1 MSATRFNLSPNDVD
15 VSDTKI
21 FISYKTKEWEYA
33 KKLSEELRNLGFG
46 IIIVPPQPSSS
57 PKKKNEDIKT
67 YLSELIDDADYIC
80 IIVSEM
86 SLMSA
91 WVQYEFKEAASL
103 IGRVVFVNKDNT
115 QLFSGYEAVDYLQK
129 GFIWRNL
136 YVKHSTLTLPEIT
149 NEGVNEL
156 AIQLLNDPDEGW
168 YDGRVSVGRRC
179 PAKGLRYQN
188 RMKKYARECVLVDPK
203 YEHKYVL
210 EVIPFNWSQIECD
223 KEDMEAVLKSIILD
237 RGLLNL
243 ERSFLNDEVDIFQTW
258 YFVTEFEEFL
268 EKDDFGLNVFV
279 VLER

>member
-1 MSATRFNLSPNDVD
+1 MRIRVNLSPNKVD
-15 VSDTKI
+15 VSNTKI
-21 FISYKTKEWEYA
+21 FISYKTEEWEYA

-46 IIIVPPQPSSS
+46 VIIVPPQPSNS
-57 PKKKNEDIKT
+57 PEKKNEDIKT
-67 YLSELIDDADYIC
+67 YLSERIDDADYVC

-91 WVQYEFKEAASL
+91 WVQYEFKEVASL
-103 IGRVVFVNKDNT
+103 IGRVVFVNKDDT
-115 QLFSGYEAVDYLQK
+115 KVFSGYEGVDYLQK

-136 YVKHSTLTLPEIT
+136 YVKHSTLILPEIT
-149 NEGVNEL
+149 KQGVNEL

-188 RMKKYARECVLVDPK
+188 RMKKYARKCVLVD
-203 YEHKYVL
+203 HKYANKRIID
-210 EVIPFNWSQIECD
+210 VIPFTWSQIECD
-223 KEDMEAVLKSIILD
+223 KGNIEAALKSIILD

-243 ERSFLNDEVDIFQTW
+243 ERSFLNGEVDIFYTW
-258 YFVTEFEEFL
+258 YLVAEVEEFL